1 MLVTHTKGI
10 NVGLPTL
17 LSGCNRSQ
25 MPAMELFLREGKG
38 FSLNKKSIM

>member
-1 MLVTHTKGI
+1 MLDTPTKGI

-17 LSGCNRSQ
+17 LSGCSRSQ
-25 MPAMELFLREGKG
+25 MPATELFLREGKG